1 MKEAIKNE
9 LLDAF
14 NRGLIYH
21 PLIQRLTGLSKEL
34 QVVIDDAAALMCEE
48 QRTSAKDINEAKET
62 IKLLR
67 MSLNTTFDPE
77 RHTTV
82 EDIEADEALREAL
95 HTICP
100 RWPFFI

>member
-1 MKEAIKNE
+1 MQEAIKNE
-9 LLDAF
+9 LLDEF

-21 PLIQRLTGLSKEL
+21 PLIQRLSGLSKEI
-34 QVVIDDAAALMCEE
+34 QVVIEDAATLMCEE

-67 MSLNTTFDPE
+67 MSLNTTFDSE
-77 RHTTV
+77 RHPTV
-82 EDIEADEALREAL
+82 DAIKAHEAISEAL

-100 RWPFFI
+100 RWPIFI